1 MKQYFEEREFVRV
14 ASSQEAAK
22 ATIEPQRRG
31 ESNEEWKKRAD
42 EWGKNRAKELE
53 SIDEYNKKED
63 AKGGIPLPMASFGVS
78 RFDGGERFDL
88 RLPFVDAGYEGV
100 P

>member
-42 EWGKNRAKELE
+42 EWDEGADVMGKIT
-53 SIDEYNKKED
+53 SFFSGKKEEKEQPKA
-63 AKGGIPLPMASFGVS
+63 AKAEKPASEATEEKKDKPFFGL
-78 RFDGGERFDL
+78 F
-88 RLPFVDAGYEGV
+88 
-100 P
+100 